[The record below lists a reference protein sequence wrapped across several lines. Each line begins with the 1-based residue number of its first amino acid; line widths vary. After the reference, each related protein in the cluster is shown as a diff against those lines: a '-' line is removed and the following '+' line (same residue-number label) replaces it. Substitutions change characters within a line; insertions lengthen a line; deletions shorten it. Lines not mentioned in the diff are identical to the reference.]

1 MRLLLV
7 SLRAPLWL
15 VMGCLL
21 LAGIGVNVTLG
32 LVLAPLGLLASQ
44 LENAYF
50 ALRERLTTACLK

>member
-1 MRLLLV
+1 
-7 SLRAPLWL
+7 
-15 VMGCLL
+15 MGCLL